1 MGYALN
7 KRPEQLADSTKLFP
21 RFLFS
26 SSEELRSSVVGCL
39 DGLHTELVPHLPP
52 HSSFTY
58 QLFTADAARPLLFKS
73 QNIAPAILLLEFCA
87 FSIGVLC

>member
-7 KRPEQLADSTKLFP
+7 KRPEQLADSMKLFP